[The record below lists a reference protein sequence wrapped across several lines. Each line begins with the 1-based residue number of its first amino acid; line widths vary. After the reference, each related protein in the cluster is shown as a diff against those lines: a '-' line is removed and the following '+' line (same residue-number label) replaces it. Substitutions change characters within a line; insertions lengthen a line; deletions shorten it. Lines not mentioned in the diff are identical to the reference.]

1 LASGTD
7 PKSPEYW
14 GESKGKDQRMVE
26 MSAIGYALSLGGKEF
41 LEVSFELLIEKSAGF
56 SDMRS

>member
-41 LEVSFELLIEKSAGF
+41 LEVSLGDLMDGTAGF
-56 SDMRS
+56 SVL

>member
-1 LASGTD
+1 MASGTD

-41 LEVSFELLIEKSAGF
+41 LEVSFGFLIEGKAVF
-56 SDMRS
+56 SVL

>member
-1 LASGTD
+1 
-7 PKSPEYW
+7 
-14 GESKGKDQRMVE
+14 MVE